1 MTARTKE
8 GNPCQL
14 TRTQPGSMRDLAIM
28 WMETHYA
35 PFGDLVH
42 TIRTGQPAAE
52 HLYGQPFFGWLS
64 GQPEQAARFTG
75 AMANLTDG
83 IKAAAI
89 PSLPLDGARTVV
101 DVGGADGAM
110 LAAVLA
116 GRPGLRGVLFDLPP
130 HRRRHAQGPGRAR
143 RGGPGEDQWHDLLST
158 AGFTGIGIRETGTPL
173 SVIHATVAG

>member
-1 MTARTKE
+1 TPLGQT
-8 GNPCQL
+8 L

-35 PFGDLVH
+35 PFGELVH

-52 HLYGQPFFGWLS
+52 HLYGQPFFGWLA
-64 GQPEQAARFTG
+64 GQPGQAARFTG

-110 LAAVLA
+110 LAAILP
-116 GRPGLRGVLFDLPP
+116 GRPGLA
-130 HRRRHAQGPGRAR
+130 RH
-143 RGGPGEDQWHDLLST
+143 GGPGQVRGRRLLRVG
-158 AGFTGIGIRETGTPL
+158 AGRRRQLPRLLRAPRLARRPGPAHPGE
-173 SVIHATVAG
+173 H